1 MDDGTGSVRGLSAS
15 SRTER
20 TCVIAAL
27 SGEPGVAGNPGPVS
41 EAIRAAKTRVERDIA
56 TPGVGELLTAYY
68 DPARGFAGET
78 FDTLGA
84 NRRNE
89 ITLDDLLAVTLLD
102 VRWSPSAVRRLL
114 GQDAARATALL
125 VGISSVMSLW
135 EASDERLA
143 AIDPL
148 WNLLTRCRDGVGQEQ
163 ASKLLARK
171 RPRLVPVTG
180 KIIVARDGP
189 VGQTWRALRYCLQDE
204 SLRQAIEA
212 LRPRHARTASMLRL
226 VDAALWMLHSEST
239 AARNARDAAG
249 VTPQR

>member
-20 TCVIAAL
+20 TCVIAAP

-89 ITLDDLLAVTLLD
+89 ITLDDPPARGD
-102 VRWSPSAVRRLL
+102 SPRRALVAFS
-114 GQDAARATALL
+114 GPAAAR
-125 VGISSVMSLW
+125 
-135 EASDERLA
+135 
-143 AIDPL
+143 
-148 WNLLTRCRDGVGQEQ
+148 
-163 ASKLLARK
+163 
-171 RPRLVPVTG
+171 TG
-180 KIIVARDGP
+180 RGTGHCPAP
-189 VGQTWRALRYCLQDE
+189 
-204 SLRQAIEA
+204 
-212 LRPRHARTASMLRL
+212 P
-226 VDAALWMLHSEST
+226 
-239 AARNARDAAG
+239 
-249 VTPQR
+249 